1 MNPEIKTLEPKTL
14 VGLRSTMS
22 FAQNTT
28 ALLWQGFMPRRKEI
42 TQMAGTDFYS
52 LQNYAEGFYTNF
64 DPFANFEKWAA
75 VEVHDCS
82 SIPDGMEVLELPGG
96 LYSVFMYRGNT
107 ANAAA
112 FYRAIFE
119 DWLPQSG
126 YTLDVRPHFEVLG
139 DRYKN
144 GSDDSQEEVW
154 IPIKPLS

>member
-1 MNPEIKTLEPKTL
+1 MNPEIKMLEPKTL

-42 TQMAGTDFYS
+42 TQMAGTYLYS

-82 SIPDGMEVLELPGG
+82 SIPDGMEVLEVAGG
-96 LYSVFMYRGNT
+96 LYAVFMYKGSP

-126 YTLDVRPHFEVLG
+126 YTLDERLHFEVLG
-139 DRYKN
+139 ARYKN
-144 GSDDSQEEVW
+144 GSDDSEEEVW
-154 IPIKPLS
+154 IPIRLLS